1 MTKAHDICNAL
12 RSAPANKH
20 DDMHDVLECLAAM
33 VSQPMNKLSDRAT
46 KVVVDLIEEISS
58 VVENDQIEQ
67 QQEAAW
73 YERQTIPS
81 IPSFERTYAQLDA
94 LTIRRPA

>member
-1 MTKAHDICNAL
+1 MTTSNDICNAM
-12 RSAPANKH
+12 RTTPAKKH
-20 DDMHDVLECLAAM
+20 DDMRDVLACLAAM
-33 VSQPMNKLSDRAT
+33 VCRPMNELSDRAT
-46 KVVVDLIEEISS
+46 RVVVDLIDEISS

-94 LTIRRPA
+94 LTIRRAA